1 MMPAASK
8 VAVLGEQVDV
18 IVEVEDERRFGPE
31 RDVRDAEVPGQ
42 RGGPHEEGVGDQ
54 ERGARVHDDAAE
66 QLLDVRGQRVEPH
79 GEAVA
84 HQLVRHVVAQQQPLL
99 SCPRGREGV
108 VPVRVDAQRGRRL
121 VVHGLRADEGD
132 GEPPRRETQRQVHH
146 GDDVALQRVRHH
158 HRVRLAAAMPRR
170 LYYAGGPLRHFVR
183 RPSVATR
190 EVGSAL
196 WWSGDARFQWQL
208 IHWLVCISSPQETRP
223 GRWSSTAASI
233 T

>member
-31 RDVRDAEVPGQ
+31 RDVRDAEAPGQ

-54 ERGARVHDDAAE
+54 ERVARVHDDAAE
-66 QLLDVRGQRVEPH
+66 QLLDVRGQRVEQCVHEVVVVQRPVEPH

-84 HQLVRHVVAQQQPLL
+84 HQLVRHVAEQQPLL
-99 SCPRGREGV
+99 LCPRGREGV
-108 VPVRVDAQRGRRL
+108 VPVRVHAQRARRL
-121 VVHGLRADEGD
+121 GVHGLRADEGD

-158 HRVRLAAAMPRR
+158 HRVQLADAVPRR
-170 LYYAGGPLRHFVR
+170 LYYAGGPLRHFV
-183 RPSVATR
+183 V
-190 EVGSAL
+190 
-196 WWSGDARFQWQL
+196 
-208 IHWLVCISSPQETRP
+208 LVL
-223 GRWSSTAASI
+223 A
-233 T
+233 